1 MTEPTATLPSAQALG
16 PDATSSSTESHAV
29 PTDHPVEPAAESA
42 HQGAPASNEP
52 EDIDLES
59 QTDEVKLTILVS
71 AELATR
77 AANLTA
83 KAGTKLHQETQN
95 LVAIYKIQRRQGR
108 IVLIAFGSLVLTS
121 FILFGWMSMRMQSRV
136 GQLDAMLLAVGKRVV
151 AMDDSLEGVAAI
163 GDTLRDMS
171 AKQDAISNQQAR
183 SDVRMEDVL
192 KGLGETAAGKT
203 SAPMSAPM
211 SADILKLLQGMDA
224 RLQAQTNAVKAITA
238 ATQSA
243 AKPALDA
250 SLVRR
255 EVEAALRQQRQVQE
269 TVAKANPMPA
279 SASAAVSAA
288 PVVAAKP
295 RERLVQYPRVQAQGT
310 TAETQ

>member
-1 MTEPTATLPSAQALG
+1 MTEPTATLPNAQALD
-16 PDATSSSTESHAV
+16 PDATASSTESHAV
-29 PTDHPVEPAAESA
+29 PSDHRVEPAAESA

-52 EDIDLES
+52 GDIDLES
-59 QTDEVKLTILVS
+59 EVGEVKLTILVS

-83 KAGTKLHQETQN
+83 KAGVKLHQETQN
-95 LVAIYKIQRRQGR
+95 LVAIYKVQRRQGR
-108 IVLIAFGSLVLTS
+108 IVLIAFGSLVLTA

-136 GQLDAMLLAVGKRVV
+136 VQLDAMLLAVGKRVV
-151 AMDDSLEGVAAI
+151 TMDDSLEGVAAI

-203 SAPMSAPM
+203 SDPKSAPM
-211 SADILKLLQGMDA
+211 SADLLKLLQGMDA
-224 RLQAQTNAVKAITA
+224 RLQAQTNALKAITA

-269 TVAKANPMPA
+269 TAAKAIPMPA
-279 SASAAVSAA
+279 SAALPAA
-288 PVVAAKP
+288 PVVAVKP

-310 TAETQ
+310 TPETQ

>member
-1 MTEPTATLPSAQALG
+1 MTEPTATLPSAQALD
-16 PDATSSSTESHAV
+16 PDATASSTESHAV
-29 PTDHPVEPAAESA
+29 PTDHRVEPVAESA
-42 HQGAPASNEP
+42 QQGAPASNAP

-95 LVAIYKIQRRQGR
+95 LVAIYKVQRHQGR
-108 IVLIAFGSLVLTS
+108 IVLIAFGSLVLTA

-136 GQLDAMLLAVGKRVV
+136 VQLDAMLLAVGKRVV

-203 SAPMSAPM
+203 SDPKSAPM
-211 SADILKLLQGMDA
+211 SADLLKLLQGMDA
-224 RLQAQTNAVKAITA
+224 RLQAQTNALKAITA

-243 AKPALDA
+243 ARPALDA

-269 TVAKANPMPA
+269 TAAKAHPMPA
-279 SASAAVSAA
+279 SAALPAA
-288 PVVAAKP
+288 PVVAVKP

-310 TAETQ
+310 TPETQ